1 MDHKQQ
7 KAKAN
12 KRLRKALGVR
22 RRLRASGDHPRLS
35 VYRSSKHISVQVIDD
50 LQGRTVAAAGD
61 MEASMADSLKGKT
74 KSQRSAVVGTA
85 IAERALAAGVEKVIF
100 DRGRYSFTGRVQA
113 LADAAREGGL
123 KF

>member
-1 MDHKQQ
+1 M
-7 KAKAN
+7 
-12 KRLRKALGVR
+12 
-22 RRLRASGDHPRLS
+22 
-35 VYRSSKHISVQVIDD
+35 QVIDD

-74 KSQRSAVVGTA
+74 KSERSAVVGTA